1 MSHLKP
7 EDYLHFIPEV
17 LNILNCTHEP
27 ERVLSLIVDRIV
39 RIYGCQTCAVMII
52 NPSTEYLQ
60 ISTNYNLSHR
70 FVKEFRH
77 SLGTGAI
84 AKMLSTGKPI
94 LISDS
99 ARESLIA
106 AEVQLEH
113 DFRSAVC
120 LQISAEIRTLGYLYA
135 DAREPGA
142 FTEHDLR
149 ILQSFADLI
158 SIALNKSYLY
168 EKNLRLDKTDHETE
182 LEKYA
187 PFLERLS
194 TSISRAEESHE
205 SLSLYILDIDNYKQI
220 GGTYGYDASKKV
232 LKEIASLVKAR
243 LRPMDAASRYGF
255 DEVIVLRENTS
266 MESGI
271 AFAEELRKTI
281 EETEFT
287 QQGIRTTVSIGM
299 AAFPK
304 NALSEKRLMITVK
317 EALYEAQRS
326 GRNRVAHIET
336 GQ

>member
-7 EDYLHFIPEV
+7 EEYLHFIPEV
-17 LNILNCTHEP
+17 LSILNCTHES

-39 RIYGCQTCAVMII
+39 RIYGCQTCAVII
-52 NPSTEYLQ
+52 VNPSTEYLQ
-60 ISTNYNLSHR
+60 VSTNYNLSHR

-84 AKMLSTGKPI
+84 AKMLSSGKPI

-99 ARESLIA
+99 ERESQLA
-106 AEVQLEH
+106 DEVQLEH
-113 DFRSAVC
+113 AFRSAVC
-120 LQISAEIRTLGYLYA
+120 LQVSAEIRTLGYLYA
-135 DAREPGA
+135 DAREPDA

-149 ILQSFADLI
+149 ILQSFADLT
-158 SIALNKSYLY
+158 SIALNKAYLY
-168 EKNLRLDKTDHETE
+168 EKNLRLDKIDHETE

-205 SLSLYILDIDNYKQI
+205 SLSLFILDIDNYKQI
-220 GGTYGYDASKKV
+220 GGTYGYKASKNV

-255 DEVIVLRENTS
+255 DEVIVLRENASLET
-266 MESGI
+266 GI

-287 QQGIRTTVSIGM
+287 QLGIRTTVSIGA

-304 NALSEKRLMITVK
+304 NAVSEKRLMIAVK
-317 EALYEAQRS
+317 EALYDAQRS
-326 GRNRVAHIET
+326 GRNRVASIET
-336 GQ
+336 VK

>member
-7 EDYLHFIPEV
+7 EECLHFFSEV
-17 LNILNCTHEP
+17 LSILNSTHEP

-39 RIYGCQTCAVMII
+39 RIYGCQTCAVIII
-52 NPSTEYLQ
+52 NPATEYLQ
-60 ISTNYNLSHR
+60 VSTNHNLSHR
-70 FVKEFRH
+70 YVKEFRR

-94 LISDS
+94 LIADGE
-99 ARESLIA
+99 RESQLA

-113 DFRSAVC
+113 SFRSAVC
-120 LQISAEIRTLGYLYA
+120 LQISAELRTLGYLYA
-135 DAREPGA
+135 DAREPDA
-142 FTEHDLR
+142 FTEHDLQ

-168 EKNLRLDKTDHETE
+168 EKNLRLDKIDHETE

-205 SLSLYILDIDNYKQI
+205 SLSLFILDIDNYKQI
-220 GGTYGYDASKKV
+220 GGTYGYEASKKV

-255 DEVIVLRENTS
+255 DEIIVLRENAS
-266 MESGI
+266 LEAGI

-287 QQGIRTTVSIGM
+287 QQGIHTTVSIGA

-304 NALSEKRLMITVK
+304 MLFQKR
-317 EALYEAQRS
+317 
-326 GRNRVAHIET
+326 NC
-336 GQ
+336 

>member
-70 FVKEFRH
+70 FVKEYKH

-84 AKMLSTGKPI
+84 AKMLSTAKPI

-99 ARESLIA
+99 ERESTLA

-113 DFRSAVC
+113 GFRSAVC

-135 DAREPGA
+135 DAREPDA
-142 FTEHDLR
+142 FTELDLR

-158 SIALNKSYLY
+158 SIALNKAYLY
-168 EKNLRLDKTDHETE
+168 EKNLRLDKIDHETE

-205 SLSLYILDIDNYKQI
+205 SLSLFIMDIDNYKQI
-220 GGTYGYDASKKV
+220 GGTYGYEASKKV
-232 LKEIASLVKAR
+232 LKEIAGLVKAR

-255 DEVIVLRENTS
+255 DEVIVLRENAS
-266 MESGI
+266 LESGI
-271 AFAEELRKTI
+271 AFAEDLRKTI

-287 QQGIRTTVSIGM
+287 QQEIRTTVSIGA

-304 NALSEKRLMITVK
+304 NALSEKKLMTAVK

-326 GRNRVAHIET
+326 GRNRVAHIEI